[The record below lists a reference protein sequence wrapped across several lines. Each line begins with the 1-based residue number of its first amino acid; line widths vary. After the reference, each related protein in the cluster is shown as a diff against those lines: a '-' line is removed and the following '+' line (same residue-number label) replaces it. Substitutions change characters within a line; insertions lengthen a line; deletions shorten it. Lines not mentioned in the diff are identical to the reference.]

1 MKKYIIIALV
11 SGSVLT
17 SCGEYNKVLKSTDY
31 EYKYEAAKSYFGK
44 GQNTKAAAILEEL
57 ITILKG
63 TDKAEESLY
72 MLGMTYYNQG
82 DFITASHYFS
92 TYYNTYPRGTYT
104 EQARFYSGKALF
116 LDTPEPRLDQSST
129 YKAIQELQMFMEY
142 FPASNRHQEAQQMIF
157 DLQDKLVMKDYMAAR
172 LYYDLGSYTG
182 NSSYSTTGN
191 NYLACIVTA
200 QNALKDYPYTK
211 LREDISILLLRAKYD
226 MAKESVEE
234 KKEERMRDAI
244 DEYYAFKNEFP
255 ESKYIKEVEN
265 IYKDAKKYVKEINE
279 YYKKTNAPSN
289 TITRNMVELC
299 EDTGNVYETVAI
311 IGKRANQI
319 AVEMKNDLSKKL
331 QEFASYNDNLEEVFE
346 NREQIE
352 ISRYYEKLPKPTLI
366 AAQEYE
372 EGKVYYR
379 NPAKEKEKLQ

>member
-1 MKKYIIIALV
+1 MRNYLNKMKKYIIIALV

-116 LDTPEPRLDQSST
+116 LDTPEPRLDQTST

-142 FPASNRHQEAQQMIF
+142 FPASSRHQEAQQMIF

-211 LREDISILLLRAKYD
+211 MREDISILLLRAKYD

-244 DEYYAFKNEFP
+244 DEYYAIKNEFP
-255 ESKYIKEVEN
+255 ESKYMKEVEN
-265 IYKDAKKYVKEINE
+265 IYKDARKYVKELNE
-279 YYKKTNAPSN
+279 
-289 TITRNMVELC
+289 
-299 EDTGNVYETVAI
+299 
-311 IGKRANQI
+311 
-319 AVEMKNDLSKKL
+319 
-331 QEFASYNDNLEEVFE
+331 
-346 NREQIE
+346 
-352 ISRYYEKLPKPTLI
+352 
-366 AAQEYE
+366 
-372 EGKVYYR
+372 
-379 NPAKEKEKLQ
+379 

>member
-129 YKAIQELQMFMEY
+129 YKAIQELQLFMEY

-255 ESKYIKEVEN
+255 ESKYTKEVEN

-279 YYKKTNAPSN
+279 
-289 TITRNMVELC
+289 
-299 EDTGNVYETVAI
+299 
-311 IGKRANQI
+311 
-319 AVEMKNDLSKKL
+319 
-331 QEFASYNDNLEEVFE
+331 
-346 NREQIE
+346 
-352 ISRYYEKLPKPTLI
+352 
-366 AAQEYE
+366 
-372 EGKVYYR
+372 
-379 NPAKEKEKLQ
+379 